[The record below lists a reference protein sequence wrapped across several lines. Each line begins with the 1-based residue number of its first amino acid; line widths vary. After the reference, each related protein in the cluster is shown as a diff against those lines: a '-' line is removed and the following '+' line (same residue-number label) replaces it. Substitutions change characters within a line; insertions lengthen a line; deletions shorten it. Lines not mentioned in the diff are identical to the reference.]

1 MGLAFLY
8 LGYNLEQN
16 KMEQQSPNNPKYG
29 MKPPEGYNAL
39 FSSWFRGRE
48 WVEIFPYF
56 QSDIASIL

>member
-29 MKPPEGYNAL
+29 MKPREGL
-39 FSSWFRGRE
+39 KGRE
-48 WVEIFPYF
+48 WVEIFSSF
-56 QSDIASIL
+56 

>member
-39 FSSWFRGRE
+39 FSS
-48 WVEIFPYF
+48 
-56 QSDIASIL
+56 